1 MASIDSITGSSS
13 ASGAATL
20 AALSAGSKSSAAAA
34 ASSATG
40 ASSITG
46 GSSTEQ
52 QNRFL
57 ALLVAQMKNQD
68 PLSPVDNAQV
78 TSQLAQISTV
88 DGIERLNTTM
98 KAMSGSVDSTQAVQ
112 GAALAGRQVLATGN
126 SLTLSQGKGIGGFQL
141 DQAVDN
147 LNIVISDASGNEL
160 HHVSLGPQ
168 QTGVNG
174 FTWDGTN
181 DAGKPAPDGSY
192 TYKIQA
198 LSQGKEVPVTS
209 LSYGMVSGV
218 SRGADGFALNIAGL
232 GNRTLDQV
240 KQIMQ

>member
-1 MASIDSITGSSS
+1 MASLDSIAGSSV

-20 AALSAGSKSSAAAA
+20 AALSASSKNSTA
-34 ASSATG
+34 ATG
-40 ASSITG
+40 MSSVTG

-147 LNIVISDASGNEL
+147 LNIVINDASGNAL

-232 GNRTLDQV
+232 GNRSLDQV

>member
-1 MASIDSITGSSS
+1 MASLDSIAGSSVT
-13 ASGAATL
+13 SGAATL
-20 AALSAGSKSSAAAA
+20 AALSASSKNSTA
-34 ASSATG
+34 ATG
-40 ASSITG
+40 MSSVTG

-88 DGIERLNTTM
+88 DGIERLNTSM

-147 LNIVISDASGNEL
+147 LNIVINDASGNAV

-232 GNRTLDQV
+232 GNRSLDQV

>member
-1 MASIDSITGSSS
+1 
-13 ASGAATL
+13 
-20 AALSAGSKSSAAAA
+20 
-34 ASSATG
+34 
-40 ASSITG
+40 
-46 GSSTEQ
+46 
-52 QNRFL
+52 
-57 ALLVAQMKNQD
+57 
-68 PLSPVDNAQV
+68 
-78 TSQLAQISTV
+78 
-88 DGIERLNTTM
+88 
-98 KAMSGSVDSTQAVQ
+98 
-112 GAALAGRQVLATGN
+112 
-126 SLTLSQGKGIGGFQL
+126 
-141 DQAVDN
+141 VDN
-147 LNIVISDASGNEL
+147 LNIVISDASGNAL

-168 QTGVNG
+168 QSGVNG

>member
-1 MASIDSITGSSS
+1 MASLDSIAGSSVT
-13 ASGAATL
+13 SGAATL
-20 AALSAGSKSSAAAA
+20 AALSASSKNSTA
-34 ASSATG
+34 ATG
-40 ASSITG
+40 MSSVTG

-88 DGIERLNTTM
+88 DGIERLNTSM

-147 LNIVISDASGNEL
+147 LNIVINDASGNAL

-232 GNRTLDQV
+232 GNRSLDQV

>member
-1 MASIDSITGSSS
+1 MASLDSIAGSSV

-20 AALSAGSKSSAAAA
+20 AALSASSKNSTA
-34 ASSATG
+34 ATG
-40 ASSITG
+40 MSSVTG

-147 LNIVISDASGNEL
+147 LNIVINDASGNAV

-232 GNRTLDQV
+232 GNRSLDQV

>member
-1 MASIDSITGSSS
+1 MASLDSIAGSSV

-20 AALSAGSKSSAAAA
+20 AALSASSKNSTA
-34 ASSATG
+34 ATG
-40 ASSITG
+40 MSSVTG

-88 DGIERLNTTM
+88 DGIERLNTSM

-147 LNIVISDASGNEL
+147 LNIVINDASGNAL

-232 GNRTLDQV
+232 GNRSLDQV